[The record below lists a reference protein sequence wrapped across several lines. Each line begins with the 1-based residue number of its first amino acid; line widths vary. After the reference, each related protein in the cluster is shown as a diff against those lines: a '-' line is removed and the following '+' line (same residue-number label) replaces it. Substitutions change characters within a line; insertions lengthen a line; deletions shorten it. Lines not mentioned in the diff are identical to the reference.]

1 MTLMLSTVMGIVPDN
16 IQRSDLIH
24 YISENNIRRLTYHY
38 AGLDGK
44 LKDLIIPLHSREYT
58 ERILS
63 AGERVDGSSLFK
75 GMVPATGS
83 DLYVV
88 PLYASAFLNPF
99 DPESLD
105 FMCRFID
112 RNYNLSKF
120 CPENILHGIYQKLK
134 HDHQYELWAHGELEF
149 YLLGDEETRFY
160 KAPPQSGYHASSP
173 FSPFQHIL
181 REMVQ
186 TTSDITGLV
195 KYGHSEVGMISNLES
210 SVKELNGKYAVQ
222 YEIEMLPAPVE
233 KAADAMLLAKWVVR
247 NIASKHNL
255 LATFAPKIADG
266 NAGTGMHFHL
276 ELIRDGVNQIRT
288 GDRLSQ
294 VAKQCI
300 GGLCEHAQTLSAFG
314 NTIPSSY
321 FRLVPHQEAP
331 TQIYWSDLNRSALI
345 RVPLGWPHGEDM
357 APLVNTQ
364 LKEHY
369 RTKYIRQTFELRS
382 PDGSAFIHLLLS
394 GITKI
399 IYNTFSDPDKY
410 IKIADERYIDPG
422 SDNPAKEIKSLP
434 KNCWEAAEYLERDRS
449 IFSCDFP
456 AEVLDW
462 VIDFLRKSGDKD
474 LLNRLAELSPKEETV
489 RRLQIM
495 HESFHIQ

>member
-1 MTLMLSTVMGIVPDN
+1 MTRMLSSLMGIVSEN

-24 YISENNIRRLTYHY
+24 FINENNIRRLTFHY

-44 LKDLIIPLHSREYT
+44 LKDLIIPLHSREYA
-58 ERILS
+58 ERVLS

-105 FMCRFID
+105 FICRFID

-120 CPENILHGIYQKLK
+120 CPENILHKIYNKLK
-134 HDHQYELWAHGELEF
+134 CDYQYELWAHGELEF
-149 YLLGDEETRFY
+149 YLLGEEASHYY

-173 FSPFQHIL
+173 FSPFQNIL

-195 KYGHSEVGMISNLES
+195 KYGHSEVGMIPRLES
-210 SVKELNGKYAVQ
+210 SFQELDGKYAVQ

-233 KAADAMLLAKWVVR
+233 RAADAMLLAKWVVR

-276 ELIRDGVNQIRT
+276 ELIRDGINQVRS
-288 GDRLSQ
+288 GNGLSQ

-300 GGLCEHAQTLSAFG
+300 GGLCEHAGTLSAFG

-331 TQIYWSDLNRSALI
+331 TQIFWSDLNRSALI
-345 RVPLGWPHGEDM
+345 RVPLGWPQGEDM
-357 APLVNTQ
+357 APFVNTQ

-382 PDGSAFIHLLLS
+382 PDGSAFIYLLLS
-394 GITKI
+394 GITKV
-399 IYNTFSDPDKY
+399 IYNTFSDSDKY
-410 IKIADERYIDPG
+410 IGIAEERYIEPG
-422 SDNPAKEIKSLP
+422 SDSDSETIRSLP
-434 KNCWEAAEYLERDRS
+434 KTCWEAAEYLERDRN
-449 IFSCDFP
+449 IFSEDFP
-456 AEVLDW
+456 EEVLNW
-462 VIDFLRKSGDKD
+462 VIQYLKNSEDKD
-474 LLNRLAELSPKEETV
+474 LLKRLAELSPKEETI

>member
-1 MTLMLSTVMGIVPDN
+1 MTRLLSNIMGIVPEN

-24 YISENNIRRLTYHY
+24 YITENSLRRVTFHY

-44 LKDLIIPLHSREYT
+44 IKDLIIPLHSREYA

-88 PLYASAFLNPF
+88 PLYASAFINPF

-112 RNYNLSKF
+112 RNYSLTRF
-120 CPENILHGIYQKLK
+120 CPDNILHHIYHKLK
-134 HDHQYELWAHGELEF
+134 HDYQYELWAHGELEF
-149 YLLGDEETRFY
+149 YLLGEDESHFY
-160 KAPPQSGYHASSP
+160 KAQPQSGYHASSP
-173 FSPFQHIL
+173 FSPYQTIL

-195 KYGHSEVGMISNLES
+195 KYGHSEVGMIPHLES
-210 SVKELNGKYAVQ
+210 SCKELDGKYAVQ

-233 KAADAMLLAKWVVR
+233 RAADAMLLAKWVVR
-247 NIASKHNL
+247 NIASKNNL

-276 ELIRDGVNQIRT
+276 ELIRDGVNQIRS
-288 GDRLSQ
+288 GDGLSK

-300 GGLCEHAQTLSAFG
+300 GGLCEHAGTLSAFG

-331 TQIYWSDLNRSALI
+331 TQIFWSDLNRSALI
-345 RVPLGWPHGEDM
+345 RVPLGWPQGEDM
-357 APLVNTQ
+357 APFVNKQ

-382 PDGSAFIHLLLS
+382 PDGSAFIHLLLA
-394 GITKI
+394 GVAKI
-399 IYNTFSDPDKY
+399 IYNTFSDPEKYTDIAERRY
-410 IKIADERYIDPG
+410 IKPG
-422 SDNPAKEIKSLP
+422 SDSSNAEIKSLP
-434 KNCWEAAEYLERDRS
+434 KTCWEAAEYLNSDRA
-449 IFSCDFP
+449 IFRETFP
-456 AEVLDW
+456 EEVLDW
-462 VIDFLRKSGDKD
+462 VIKYLKDFSDKD
-474 LLNRLAELSPKEETV
+474 LLNKLSELSPKEETT
-489 RRLQIM
+489 RRLEIM
-495 HESFHIQ
+495 HEYFHIQ